1 MGEIEKFI
9 IMEDDIARDGG
20 RYPEYTYTFLIGLQ
34 SFSEGIARGYVKSF
48 HVEKLLYFQGLDQMI
63 FIMEDI
69 MDAVGAPMRGRVPRS
84 LTGKRNK
91 DAVTVPFVDL
101 RGKIKKEYGF
111 EREVLR
117 EFPVYPAASVRVVGR
132 QDAGIQGINMGMWDS
147 GAVWN
152 LCVCCTSFLRKCAK
166 AISRAVAPA
175 LFLF

>member
-1 MGEIEKFI
+1 
-9 IMEDDIARDGG
+9 
-20 RYPEYTYTFLIGLQ
+20 
-34 SFSEGIARGYVKSF
+34 
-48 HVEKLLYFQGLDQMI
+48 MI

-132 QDAGIQGINMGMWDS
+132 QDAGIQGYSALNMGMWIQERC
-147 GAVWN
+147 GAYAFDVR
-152 LCVCCTSFLRKCAK
+152 VF
-166 AISRAVAPA
+166 
-175 LFLF
+175 

>member
-117 EFPVYPAASVRVVGR
+117 GFPVYPAASVRVVGR
-132 QDAGIQGINMGMWDS
+132 QDAGIQGIFRSKYGDVGFRS
-147 GAVWN
+147 GVE
-152 LCVCCTSFLRKCAK
+152 LMRLMYEFFEKMC
-166 AISRAVAPA
+166 
-175 LFLF
+175 